1 MSETPATPFTRGVE
15 IIRAHLKTLPETPGV
30 YRMLGAKGEVLYVGK
45 AKALKRRVASYTR
58 PEALPIRLQ
67 RMIAETAAMEF
78 IVTTTEHEALL
89 LESNLIKKLEPRYN
103 VLLRDDKMF
112 PYIVIGKGHDYPQIF
127 KHRGAKSVAGDYYG
141 PFASASA
148 VNETLTALQRA
159 FLLRSC
165 SDTYFS
171 TRKRPCLLYQI
182 KRCSAPCVGKI
193 STAAYSELTREA
205 KRFLSGKDSSAR
217 DELAARMAAA
227 SEAMEYERAAIY
239 RDRIRAL
246 SQIQARQDINVAALD
261 DADVIAA
268 AHEGG
273 RTCVQ
278 VFFIRQGRNYGNRAF
293 YPRQT
298 EHSTLSEV
306 LEGFASQFYSEV
318 PCPPLILLSEELAE
332 PALLAEALSQK
343 SGFRVVLETPKRG
356 PKRAVVDLATRNA
369 AEALARKLSEHTA
382 QQKLLAGVAEVFGL
396 PAQPRRIEVYD
407 NSHIQGSHALGAMI
421 VAGPEG
427 FQKMAYRKFNMDDT
441 RLQPGDDFAM
451 MRAMLE
457 RRFGRLQRE
466 DADRSGGQWPDLL
479 LIDGGAGQ
487 LGVVVA
493 ALEELGLH
501 DLPVVGVAK
510 GPDRNAGRERF
521 FMPGREP
528 FSLPPDDP
536 VLYYLQRLRD
546 EAHRFAITGHRARR
560 AKAAVRSPLD
570 GIPGIGPTRKKA
582 LLAHFG
588 SGKAVTGAALVDL
601 EAVPGISKAV
611 ARRVYEYFHTQ

>member
-1 MSETPATPFTRGVE
+1 V
-15 IIRAHLKTLPETPGV
+15 IRAHLATLPETPGV
-30 YRMLGAKGEVLYVGK
+30 YRMLGEKGAVLYVGK

-58 PEALPIRLQ
+58 PEGLPLRLQ
-67 RMIAETAAMEF
+67 RMIAETTAMEF
-78 IVTTTEHEALL
+78 IVTSTEHEALL

-112 PYIVIGKGHDYPQIF
+112 PYIVIGKGHEYPQLF
-127 KHRGAKSVAGDYYG
+127 KHRGMKSALGEYYG

-165 SDTYFS
+165 SDSYFA

-193 STAAYSELTREA
+193 QADAYAELVREA
-205 KRFLSGKDSSAR
+205 KRFLTGKDSTAR
-217 DELAARMAAA
+217 DDLAARMEAA
-227 SEAMEYERAAIY
+227 SAAMEYERAAIY

-246 SQIQARQDINVAALD
+246 SQIQARQDINTASLD
-261 DADVIAA
+261 DADVVAVA
-268 AHEGG
+268 TEGG

-298 EHSTLSEV
+298 ENSTLAEV
-306 LEGFASQFYSEV
+306 LEGFVSQFYSEV
-318 PCPPLILLSEELAE
+318 ACPPLILLSETLSE

-343 SGFRVVLETPKRG
+343 SAFRVVLDTPRRG
-356 PKRAVVDLATRNA
+356 TRHAVVALALRNA
-369 AEALARKLSEHTA
+369 AEVLARKLSEQTA

-396 PAQPRRIEVYD
+396 SAPPRRIEVYD
-407 NSHIQGSHALGAMI
+407 NSHIQGRHALGAMI

-427 FQKMAYRKFNMDDT
+427 FQKTAYRKFNMDDAS
-441 RLQPGDDFAM
+441 LQPGDDFGM

-457 RRFGRLQRE
+457 RRFARLQRE
-466 DADRSGGQWPDLL
+466 DADRTEGQWPDLL

-487 LGVVVA
+487 LAVVCA
-493 ALEELGLH
+493 ALEDLGLH
-501 DLPVVGVAK
+501 DIPVVGIAK

-521 FMPGREP
+521 FLPGREP

-546 EAHRFAITGHRARR
+546 EAHRFVITGHRARR
-560 AKAAVRSPLD
+560 SKAAVKSPLD
-570 GIPGIGPTRKKA
+570 AVPGIGPTRKKA

-588 SGKAVTGAALVDL
+588 SGKAVTGAALADL
-601 EAVPGISKAV
+601 EAVPGISKAI
-611 ARRVYEYFHTQ
+611 AQRIYAYFHTA